1 MSEFVRPRHR
11 AVIRA
16 LKALDGRFLERAQC
30 YFGGGTRIVLA
41 LGEYRESADVD
52 LLCSSREGYR
62 ALRSMVSG
70 RSLGRIASARVGLV
84 REVLADRYG
93 IRTVLDIGGEPLKF
107 EIILEGRI
115 DLSGGRE
122 NGIPVPA
129 LDARSCFAEKFL
141 ANADRWNDES
151 VLGRDIIDLSFMV
164 ARWGRE
170 PLHEGLALASAAYG
184 RAARSSAHRAATKLL
199 ERPAWR
205 RRCVAA
211 LGVSDTRTL
220 VSGARVLVGRS
231 W

>member
-1 MSEFVRPRHR
+1 
-11 AVIRA
+11 VIRA
-16 LKALDGRFLERAQC
+16 LKALDARFLERAHC

-52 LLCSSREGYR
+52 LLCASREGYR
-62 ALRSMVSG
+62 ALRSAVSS
-70 RSLGRIASARVGLV
+70 RSLGRVASSRIGLL

-93 IRTVLDIGGEPLKF
+93 IRTILDIGGEPLKF

-122 NGIPVPA
+122 DGLPVPA

-151 VLGRDIIDLSFMV
+151 VLGRDVIDLSFMAV
-164 ARWGRE
+164 RWGRE
-170 PLHEGLALASAAYG
+170 PLHEGFALASAAYG
-184 RAARSSAHRAATKLL
+184 RTARAAARRAATKLL
-199 ERPAWR
+199 ERAAWR

-211 LGVSDTRTL
+211 LNVSDTRTL
-220 VSGARVLVGRS
+220 VSGARILAGRK